1 MKNKYFAVAGILA
14 PIFYF
19 GLVIILGFL
28 EPDYSHLTKMMSVL
42 GGVGGVRGLIFNF
55 GISFIGVLIILFAF
69 GLHKNVNY
77 GNGSKVGPILLIIG
91 GVGLIGSGIF
101 HCNLNCANVI
111 VENNFIG
118 SIHMLS
124 AFIAGL
130 SLSIAPFF
138 VYGRFKKDPIWKKYA
153 TYTLVTGII
162 ANIPGIIFWVTLA
175 TKRLPEIEGLIQRLG
190 IVFILIWIEIV
201 SLKMLKLK

>member
-1 MKNKYFAVAGILA
+1 MKNKYFAVAGTLA
-14 PIFYF
+14 PISYF
-19 GLVIILGFL
+19 SLVIILGLL
-28 EPDYSHLTKMMSVL
+28 EPDYSHMTKMMSIL
-42 GGVGGVRGLIFNF
+42 GGAGGVRGLSFNL
-55 GISFIGVLIILFAF
+55 GISFIGVLIILFAI
-69 GLHKNVNY
+69 GLHKNVNK
-77 GNGSKVGPILLIIG
+77 GNGSKAGPILLIIG
-91 GVGLIGSGIF
+91 GLGLIGSGVF

-138 VYGRFKKDPIWKKYA
+138 IYGRFKKDSIWKKYA

-162 ANIPGIIFWVTLA
+162 ANIPGIFFWVTLA
-175 TKRLPEIEGLIQRLG
+175 TTRLPEIEGLIQRLG
-190 IVFILIWIEIV
+190 IIFVFIWIEIV